1 MNDLT
6 LPKNADETLN
16 AIKALTGLP
25 ISKNA
30 ASELEVLINDGLSP
44 DFIEEANISNLAD
57 HLLDLRE
64 RCETLLDA
72 SSDCNRY
79 ESAEDARKIKKTAR
93 ECFNLVRQ
101 AVASL

>member
-6 LPKNADETLN
+6 LPQTADETLN

-30 ASELEVLINDGLSP
+30 ASELEVLINDGLAP
-44 DFIEEANISNLAD
+44 DFIDEANIKNLAD
-57 HLLDLRE
+57 HLLDIRE
-64 RCETLLDA
+64 RCETLLDSA
-72 SSDCNRY
+72 SDCHRY
-79 ESAEDARKIKKTAR
+79 ESPEYARKSKRTAR

>member
-1 MNDLT
+1 MNDQP

-16 AIKALTGLP
+16 AIKALSGLP

-30 ASELEVLINDGLSP
+30 ASELEVIINDGLSP

-57 HLLDLRE
+57 HLLDIRE
-64 RCETLLDA
+64 RCEVLLDSA
-72 SSDCNRY
+72 SDCHRY
-79 ESAEDARKIKKTAR
+79 ESPEDARKIKKTAR
-93 ECFNLVRQ
+93 ECFNIVRQ